1 MGLGSRLAHAWNAFT
16 GSKTEVTGVGGFS
29 GSNGWEPATVRRTAS
44 SLIADKNIIENIIT
58 RMSIDVASIDFMHAR
73 TDENENFL
81 DVIPSGLNEC
91 LTVEAN
97 IDQSARLFLQD
108 IVLTLLTDGVAC
120 VVPVDTT
127 INPQTSGGYDIKTM
141 RVGSVTTWHPKHVTV
156 NLYNERKGEREEVT
170 ISKSAAAI
178 VVNPLYGIMNEP
190 NSTLQRL
197 MRKLTQL
204 DTIDNELANKKLDLI
219 VQVPYVVKSD
229 ARRQLAEKKRED
241 IEFQLRSSEYGVAWI
256 DATDKITQLNRPV
269 ENNMLPTV
277 EYLTEQLYSY
287 LGITKA
293 LLEGSANEQEFL
305 NYYSRTIEPIADAIS
320 EEFKRKF
327 LSKTARSQRQSILYV
342 RKPFKLVPMKDLAD
356 VIDKLSRNE
365 VTSANEARSM
375 IGLKP
380 STEPGADELRNAN
393 MPRQYTD
400 YAEGPDGE
408 PPTDPGGVG
417 ELGNTPVK
425 MIGENNEP

>member
-16 GSKTEVTGVGGFS
+16 GGKTDVTGVGGFS
-29 GSNGWEPATVRRTAS
+29 GSNGWEPAPTKRTAS
-44 SLIADKNIIENIIT
+44 SLIADRNIIENIIT
-58 RMSIDVASIDFMHAR
+58 RMAVDVASIDFMHAR
-73 TDENENFL
+73 TDENGHYV

-91 LTVEAN
+91 LTIEAN
-97 IDQSARLFLQD
+97 VDQSSRLFIQD
-108 IVLTLLTDGVAC
+108 IVLTMLTDGVAC

-141 RVGSVTTWHPKHVTV
+141 RVGTVTTWHPQHVTV
-156 NLYNERKGEREEVT
+156 SLYNEQKGEREEVT
-170 ISKSAAAI
+170 IAKSAAAI

-277 EYLTEQLYSY
+277 QYLTEQLYSY

-327 LSKTARSQRQSILYV
+327 LSKTARSQKQSILYV

-365 VTSANEARSM
+365 VTSANEARAM

-393 MPRQYTD
+393 MPRQDTD
-400 YAEGPDGE
+400 YANEA
-408 PPTDPGGVG
+408 PPEDPGG
-417 ELGNTPVK
+417 LGSLGDMPVK

>member
-97 IDQSARLFLQD
+97 IDQSSRLFLQD
-108 IVLTLLTDGVAC
+108 VVLTLLTDGVAC

-178 VVNPLYGIMNEP
+178 IVNPLYGIMNEP

-380 STEPGADELRNAN
+380 SNEPGADELRNAN

-400 YAEGPDGE
+400 YADGPEGG
-408 PPTDPGGVG
+408 PPTDPGG
-417 ELGNTPVK
+417 ERSLGDTPVK

>member
-16 GSKTEVTGVGGFS
+16 GTTTEVTSVGGLS
-29 GSNGWEPATVRRTAS
+29 TVTGWEPATVRRSSS

-58 RMSIDVASIDFMHAR
+58 RMSVDVASIDFMHAR
-73 TDENENFL
+73 TDENSNFL
-81 DVIPSGLNEC
+81 DIIPSGLNEC

-97 IDQSARLFLQD
+97 IDQSSRLFMQD
-108 IVLTLLTDGVAC
+108 IAGTLLTDGVAC

-141 RVGSVTTWHPKHVTV
+141 RVGSVVAWHPKHVTV
-156 NLYNERKGEREEVT
+156 SLYNDRKGEREEVT
-170 ISKSAAAI
+170 LHKSACAI
-178 VVNPLYGIMNEP
+178 IVNPLYGIMNEP

-241 IEFQLRSSEYGVAWI
+241 IEFQLRSSDYGVAWI

-320 EEFKRKF
+320 EEFQRKF
-327 LSKTARSQRQSILYV
+327 LTKTARSQRQSILYV

-365 VTSANEARSM
+365 VTSANEARAM

-380 STEPGADELRNAN
+380 SSEPGADELRNAN

-400 YAEGPDGE
+400 YADTPEG
-408 PPTDPGGVG
+408 GGMSVG
-417 ELGNTPVK
+417 DTPVK

>member
-16 GSKTEVTGVGGFS
+16 GSTTEVTRVGGIS
-29 GSNGWEPATVRRTAS
+29 GSNGWEPATVRRTPS

-58 RMSIDVASIDFMHAR
+58 RMSVDVASIDFMHAR

-97 IDQSARLFLQD
+97 IDQSARLFVQD
-108 IVLTLLTDGVAC
+108 ITLTLLTDGVAC

-127 INPQTSGGYDIKTM
+127 INPQTSGGYDIKSM
-141 RVGSVTTWHPKHVTV
+141 RVGSITAWHPKHVTV
-156 NLYNERKGEREEVT
+156 SLYNDRKGEREEIV
-170 ISKSAAAI
+170 ISKSAVAI
-178 VVNPLYGIMNEP
+178 IVNPLYGIMNEP

-380 STEPGADELRNAN
+380 SSEPGADELRNAN

-400 YAEGPDGE
+400 YANSPDGE
-408 PPTDPGGVG
+408 PPTDPGGAG

-425 MIGENNEP
+425 MIGENNAT

>member
-1 MGLGSRLAHAWNAFT
+1 MGLGSRLMHAWNAFT
-16 GSKTEVTGVGGFS
+16 GAKGEPSGVGGFT
-29 GSNGWEPATVRRTAS
+29 GSSGWEPAPGKRYAS
-44 SLIADKNIIENIIT
+44 SLVADRNIIENIVT
-58 RMSIDVASIDFMHAR
+58 RMSIDVAGIDFMHAR
-73 TDENENFL
+73 TDENGNYL
-81 DVIPSGLNEC
+81 DIIPSYLNEC

-97 IDQSARLFLQD
+97 IDQSARLFIQD
-108 IVLTLLTDGVAC
+108 VVLTMLTDGVAC

-127 INPQTSGGYDIKTM
+127 INPQTSGGYDVKSL
-141 RVGSVTTWHPKHVTV
+141 RVGSITSWHPKHVTV
-156 NLYNERKGEREEVT
+156 SLYNENKGEREEIT
-170 ISKSAAAI
+170 LDKSAVAI
-178 VVNPLYGIMNEP
+178 IVNPLYGIMNEA

-204 DTIDNELANKKLDLI
+204 DAIDNELANKKLDLI

-229 ARRQLAEKKRED
+229 ARKKLAEQKRED
-241 IEFQLRSSEYGVAWI
+241 IEFQLKSSEYGVAWI

-277 EYLTEQLYSY
+277 QYLTEQLYSY

-305 NYYSRTIEPIADAIS
+305 NYYNRTIEPIADAIS

-327 LSKTARSQRQSILYV
+327 LSKTARSQRQSIIYV
-342 RKPFKLVPMKDLAD
+342 RKPFKLVPMRDLSD

-365 VTSANEARSM
+365 VTSANEARAM

-380 STEPGADELRNAN
+380 SAEPGADELRNAN

-400 YAEGPDGE
+400 YAGE
-408 PPTDPGGVG
+408 PEG
-417 ELGNTPVK
+417 EPSSLGDTPVK
-425 MIGENNEP
+425 MIGEKHDT